1 MRPPYR
7 CWVRCGDVAMVRVI
21 PNMDAVTALYAS
33 AAVLLVIAGAVKVV
47 RPATTAAMIED
58 LGAFA
63 FGPITGTRLT
73 LTLGVTEITLGIAA
87 LLSDLA
93 ALSVIVGVLY
103 IAFSVAVWRAMS
115 VGAESCG
122 CFGRVDAPPTWLHV
136 VGNLTLAVCSFV
148 AVASRS
154 PLEIMKDQPATGIG
168 FVVMIG
174 VLAGLELVFFTA
186 LPEALEARK
195 PTRVEYS

>member
-1 MRPPYR
+1 
-7 CWVRCGDVAMVRVI
+7 
-21 PNMDAVTALYAS
+21 
-33 AAVLLVIAGAVKVV
+33 
-47 RPATTAAMIED
+47 
-58 LGAFA
+58 
-63 FGPITGTRLT
+63 
-73 LTLGVTEITLGIAA
+73 
-87 LLSDLA
+87 
-93 ALSVIVGVLY
+93 
-103 IAFSVAVWRAMS
+103 MS

-154 PLEIMKDQPATGIG
+154 PLEVMKDQPATGIG